1 MTARQTLREQRS
13 SLLVATVGA
22 TFGTCLVTVLAG
34 VDAIMRDAPGTGSSH
49 LVPQLLAVLGPVFFC
64 IAAFIGGV
72 VTTNTVAAT
81 VSTRVQ
87 SIALLR
93 LLGSTARAQR
103 RVFLREGALIGVAGA
118 VLGFGVG
125 LGLGL
130 ALLVAVSTAAGV
142 AFLAPS
148 IPAAV
153 ALPLLSVV
161 AVTIVASWSG
171 SREVLTVS
179 PLQALAASHEAP
191 IGARRGRPVRNTVA
205 AVLVL
210 LGGAVIVFGVLQGL
224 VNYSGVLLTL
234 MGGLLSFSG
243 VVLGARAILPGSL
256 HLMGRLFGSR
266 PEAVLARAN
275 ALRSPDRST
284 RATTG
289 VFIGVTVVTTFSVA
303 LATFRGILDQA
314 IAARPDYYVGVDDV
328 MLQVGALGL
337 GLVAFSA
344 LLAGI
349 GVVNDLS
356 ISVLQRRREIG
367 LLRAMGFSRA
377 QVRWTI
383 VFEAATTSIT
393 AVILG
398 LALGIA
404 YGWTG
409 ALSFLGSLPAVVAT
423 APVVPPALVLG
434 LVLATL
440 LLTVV
445 AALIPARRAVSVTP
459 VEALQN

>member
-1 MTARQTLREQRS
+1 M
-13 SLLVATVGA
+13 
-22 TFGTCLVTVLAG
+22 
-34 VDAIMRDAPGTGSSH
+34 DAIMREAPSTSSSH

-103 RVFLREGALIGVAGA
+103 RVFIREGALIGIAGA
-118 VLGFGVG
+118 VLGFGGG

-130 ALLVAVSTAAGV
+130 ALLAAVSVAAR
-142 AFLAPS
+142 APFLAPN
-148 IPAAV
+148 IPVVV

-179 PLQALAASHEAP
+179 PLQALAASQEAP
-191 IGARRGRPVRNTVA
+191 IDSRRRRPVTNTVA
-205 AVLVL
+205 ALLVLV
-210 LGGAVIVFGVLQGL
+210 GFAVIVLGVLRGT
-224 VNYSGVLLTL
+224 VDYGAVLLTL
-234 MGGLLSFSG
+234 VGGLTSFSG
-243 VVLGARAILPGSL
+243 IILGAHAILPGSL
-256 HLMGRLFGSR
+256 HLVSRLFGSR
-266 PEAVLARAN
+266 PEAALARAN
-275 ALRSPDRST
+275 TLRSPDRST

-289 VFIGVTVVTTFSVA
+289 VFIGVTVVTAFSVA

-314 IAARPDYYVGVDDV
+314 IAARPDYYIGIDDV
-328 MLQVGALGL
+328 VQQVSALGL

-367 LLRAMGFSRA
+367 LLRALGFSRA
-377 QVRWTI
+377 QVRRTI
-383 VFEAATTSIT
+383 VIEAATTSIT
-393 AVILG
+393 AVVLG

-404 YGWTG
+404 YGWAG
-409 ALSFLGSLPAVVAT
+409 ALSFLASLPGVVAT
-423 APVVPPALVLG
+423 APVVPPGLVLG
-434 LVLATL
+434 LVLATV

-445 AALIPARRAVSVTP
+445 AALVPARRAVSVTP
-459 VEALQN
+459 VQALQT